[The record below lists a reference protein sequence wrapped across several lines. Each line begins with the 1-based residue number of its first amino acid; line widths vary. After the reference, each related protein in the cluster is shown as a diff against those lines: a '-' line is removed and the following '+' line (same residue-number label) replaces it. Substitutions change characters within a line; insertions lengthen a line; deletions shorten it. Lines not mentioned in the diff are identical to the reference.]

1 MTKYKIF
8 YNKKMPVSVLKLTLY
23 DIRETFIKDK
33 EVSLNM
39 RSLNSISDIVNDSSL
54 NKYFDFVEAHNLFH
68 EKLNFKLNQENN
80 VKYDL

>member
-54 NKYFDFVEAHNLFH
+54 NKYFDFVEAHNLFM
-68 EKLNFKLNQENN
+68 KN
-80 VKYDL
+80 